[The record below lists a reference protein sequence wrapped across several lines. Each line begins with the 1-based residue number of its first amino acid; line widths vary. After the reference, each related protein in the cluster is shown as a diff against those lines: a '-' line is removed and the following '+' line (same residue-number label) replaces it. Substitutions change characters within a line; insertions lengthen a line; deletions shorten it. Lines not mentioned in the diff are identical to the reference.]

1 MVALVVGCLL
11 LAALLPHAEG
21 TVVLTDLFTSG
32 VSELPWSKGKYT
44 CYRIPSIV
52 RTDTGAVLVFIAERV
67 APGTAQSCSDDN
79 VINILLRR
87 SDDGGKTWSDPTL
100 VFSPGTS
107 TSPFPVFEP
116 KSKTIFLLTNVNT
129 KDCKCDMQY
138 ISSTD
143 DGKTWSPTP
152 VVIPE
157 STGVVGSMLTHGVT
171 LQKGKPG
178 RMVGCMRKICKN
190 SCPADYHSKA
200 FFSDDGGAS
209 WDSSEWL
216 AAGTTECQM
225 AELSNGDVYMTSRYY
240 SGWEGQKNVRLAA
253 WSKDGGSTWGPVVGV
268 PDLIDYGFA
277 CEGSVCSDPANDKVY
292 FLHPDSTG
300 RSNMTLYTSSGNATQ
315 WVAARNIYSGSA
327 EYSDAV
333 VLNPA
338 PGGSGNSVGMVFEA
352 DGYGR
357 LVFARVDL

>member
-1 MVALVVGCLL
+1 MILLWGCLL
-11 LAALLPHAEG
+11 LAALLPGAEG
-21 TVVLTDLFTSG
+21 TVTLTDLFKSG

-67 APGTAQSCSDDN
+67 APGTSASCSDDN

-107 TSPFPVFEP
+107 TNPWPVFEP
-116 KSKTIFLLTNVNT
+116 KSKTLFMLTNVDT
-129 KDCKCDMQY
+129 KDCKCDVEY
-138 ISSTD
+138 ITSGD
-143 DGKTWSPTP
+143 DGRTWTSTP
-152 VVIPE
+152 VVLPQ
-157 STGVVGSMLTHGVT
+157 STGVVGSMLTHGVA
-171 LQKGKPG
+171 LQKTRPG

-200 FFSDDGGAS
+200 LYSDDGGAT
-209 WDSSEWL
+209 WGSSDWL
-216 AAGTTECQM
+216 TAGTTECQM
-225 AELSNGDVYMTSRYY
+225 AELSNGDVYMTSRPYT
-240 SGWEGQKNVRLAA
+240 GWVGAKNVRLAA

-268 PDLIDYGFA
+268 PDLIDNGFA
-277 CEGSVCSDPANDKVY
+277 CEGSVCSDPASDRVY
-292 FLHPDSTG
+292 FAHPDSTG
-300 RSNMTLYTSSGNATQ
+300 RSNLTLYTSSGNATR
-315 WVAARNIYSGSA
+315 WVPASNIYGGSA
-327 EYSDAV
+327 AYSDSV

-338 PGGSGNSVGMVFEA
+338 PGGDGSSVGVVFEA
-352 DGYGR
+352 DSYGR